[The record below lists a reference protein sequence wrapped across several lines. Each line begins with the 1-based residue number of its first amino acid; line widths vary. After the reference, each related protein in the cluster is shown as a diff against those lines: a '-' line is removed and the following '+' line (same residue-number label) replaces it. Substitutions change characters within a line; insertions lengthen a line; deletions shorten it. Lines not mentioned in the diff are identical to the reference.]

1 MTIATIAKTTIELAL
16 IILLLTG
23 YLHEEQVVAFEQ
35 KAWRSICRK
44 INKAIANYERRK
56 RYGQNVSRPQAR

>member
-23 YLHEEQVVAFEQ
+23 YLHEEQVVAFER
-35 KAWRSICRK
+35 KAWRAICRK
-44 INKAIANYERRK
+44 INKRIAEYERK
-56 RYGQNVSRPQAR
+56 RHGQNVSRPQAR